1 MKVAGK
7 VIAVTGAGNGMG
19 REITLNLLHKGA
31 KVIGLDINL
40 EGLKKTQE
48 LAGEKGQNMK
58 FMQLDITNPEAVEKA
73 ATDAVNLFGAV
84 DGLINNA
91 GIIQDF
97 VPVSQMEYRAIER
110 VMNINFYGT
119 LYMVKSFLPHLLT
132 RPQAHIVNVAS
143 MGAFTPVPGQT
154 FYGASKAAVRALT
167 EGLMGELMDTNVEVS
182 EVFPGAIATNIQ
194 AHSGIKNAP
203 NIENASE
210 EELKKHNTLPRD
222 AAEILVRGMEAG
234 KWKIIIGK
242 DCKQMDFL
250 MRIAPKFTMKKMAA
264 AMKKVYHI

>member
-1 MKVAGK
+1 
-7 VIAVTGAGNGMG
+7 MG

-58 FMQLDITNPEAVEKA
+58 FMLLDITNREAVEKA

-119 LYMVKSFLPHLLT
+119 LYMIKSFLPHLLT

-154 FYGASKAAVRALT
+154 FYGASKAAV
-167 EGLMGELMDTNVEVS
+167 
-182 EVFPGAIATNIQ
+182 
-194 AHSGIKNAP
+194 
-203 NIENASE
+203 
-210 EELKKHNTLPRD
+210 
-222 AAEILVRGMEAG
+222 
-234 KWKIIIGK
+234 
-242 DCKQMDFL
+242 
-250 MRIAPKFTMKKMAA
+250 
-264 AMKKVYHI
+264 